1 MEWWLPFALIGAA
14 LLVPMLLAPQ
24 PRRRRESDEDSFGDD
39 APEDNRPDNRDDN
52 RAGPLGLASYGGGA
66 SKREPLP
73 KSGYSGRDADG
84 VGFGALQAPA
94 LSKPRRNTAKTA
106 PVPAPASGP
115 EPVRRPVASS
125 YVRDPE
131 VLGDWPQA
139 EAVNEVLRAF
149 TDRWGSEDEATTSM
163 FRRVEP
169 VGGSSEQAFAFVIDP
184 EGKGKETS
192 LLARAC
198 LSSAEAERPSRL
210 WVTKYFDHMGERFR
224 ADVAKTPQAS
234 RGIIVVRDVPPDRA
248 GKGSVALDYIA
259 SLSGDPYD
267 DIHVDD
273 VTQFKNLINIMRMFA

>member
-1 MEWWLPFALIGAA
+1 MEWWLPYALIGAA

-24 PRRRRESDEDSFGDD
+24 PRRIRESDEDSFGDD
-39 APEDNRPDNRDDN
+39 APEDNRADS
-52 RAGPLGLASYGGGA
+52 RAGPLGLATYGGGA

-84 VGFGALQAPA
+84 VGFGSLQAPA
-94 LSKPRRNTAKTA
+94 PSKSRRNSAKAASA
-106 PVPAPASGP
+106 PVSASVSASG
-115 EPVRRPVASS
+115 PVRRPVASS

-131 VLGDWPQA
+131 ALNDWPQA

-149 TDRWGSEDEATTSM
+149 TDRWGTEDDATTSM

-184 EGKGKETS
+184 DGKGRETS
-192 LLARAC
+192 LVARAC